1 MLHETDLSRVDLNL
15 LVLFEAV
22 LGERHVGR
30 AAKRLHLSPS
40 AVSHGLG
47 RLRRLLSDPVFLR
60 TPKGVVP
67 TARALELSHPIGHLL
82 AAARSVVATAAPFD
96 PRTSSR
102 EFALGAPDG
111 ISTSLLLPLLAR
123 LRREAPGVDIRLRQV
138 LPPEGGVTPQAAW
151 EPVLAQLDAR
161 VLDVA
166 IAPFGEVPA
175 RFVSTRLRTEDFVI
189 VSGPAHPFA
198 RKPGLATYCAANHL
212 VVSLTGDARGFVD
225 RALAERGL
233 ARRVALTVPGFFLA
247 LSLVAETDLLAAV
260 PRSLARDHAHR
271 AGVVV
276 TESPLALPR
285 FEIRMVVPRV
295 ALADSGLAWLNAA
308 LHETGASGGEHPG
321 RRPRASGRRSP

>member
-1 MLHETDLSRVDLNL
+1 M
-15 LVLFEAV
+15 
-22 LGERHVGR
+22 
-30 AAKRLHLSPS
+30 
-40 AVSHGLG
+40 
-47 RLRRLLSDPVFLR
+47 
-60 TPKGVVP
+60 
-67 TARALELSHPIGHLL
+67 ALP
-82 AAARSVVATAAPFD
+82 
-96 PRTSSR
+96 
-102 EFALGAPDG
+102 
-111 ISTSLLLPLLAR
+111 
-123 LRREAPGVDIRLRQV
+123 
-138 LPPEGGVTPQAAW
+138 PQAAW

-212 VVSLTGDARGFVD
+212 VVSLTGDARGFVN

-321 RRPRASGRRSP
+321 RRPRASGRQSP